1 MHSSAILGPDRWPDK
16 DALAWLWFT
25 NLDVQQAYVRDLL
38 QAYEASTLQSLTS
51 YRYLVE
57 AIHALHT

>member
-1 MHSSAILGPDRWPDK
+1 MHSAAILGPDRWPDK

-25 NLDVQQAYVRDLL
+25 NLDAQQAYVRDLL

-51 YRYLVE
+51 YR
-57 AIHALHT
+57 